1 MRFPCGMHFSEGY
14 ICRKRQ
20 KRLLQRTR
28 ITAAR
33 NNSTKHCISL
43 RWHYPNQVMGQS
55 NTAYSQPTFRKHP
68 VFTVLLYNTMFWF
81 TTAIFFPIAF
91 KKDHFCI
98 FFNMIF
104 HFYLKNRQK
113 FDFNAINLQEPI
125 DETSKYDRIL
135 KLSGIYYGG

>member
-55 NTAYSQPTFRKHP
+55 NTAYSQPASASTPFLRFLLYYSSDNLQSFFLASFSNFFFSLKALKKPESMAEHSSSRTPVLILTWWLKFSTCSRFKTDPAP
-68 VFTVLLYNTMFWF
+68 VF
-81 TTAIFFPIAF
+81 
-91 KKDHFCI
+91 
-98 FFNMIF
+98 
-104 HFYLKNRQK
+104 
-113 FDFNAINLQEPI
+113 
-125 DETSKYDRIL
+125 RI
-135 KLSGIYYGG
+135 